1 MAEEIERRLTFTF
14 KPTPEMNVVVIQNRE
29 EEVLGYLQKI
39 RVGKWMSWCLF
50 LKEDC
55 YLSAGC
61 QDEVREKTK
70 ELNANANKKEN
81 KDAIIS

>member
-1 MAEEIERRLTFTF
+1 MIKETERRLTFTLE
-14 KPTPEMNVVVIQNRE
+14 PTPELNVVLIQNRE
-29 EEVLGYLQKI
+29 EEKLGYLQKI
-39 RVGKWMSWCLF
+39 RVGAWMTWCLF

-70 ELNANANKKEN
+70 ELNATSNKKEN
-81 KDAIIS
+81 KDGI